1 MNSRATV
8 LVLIL
13 FLLAAAPL
21 RAGCGSSSC
30 PLDLNALNL
39 PATHRFSLDVSLQY
53 VDQDQPR
60 AGTRNVDI
68 GDVPAHHDE
77 VRTLNRISTAA
88 LTYAATDNLQLTATL
103 PFISRAHEHL
113 ASSHEHAGRIQ
124 SQHNIVPESWDI
136 HGLGDVALTARARV
150 RRSGLW
156 LIGGVS
162 LPTGETGARND
173 DGEVGEL
180 PIQAGSGTTDAIA
193 GFSYQGS
200 MVRHSGV
207 RGAFGDY
214 AAVPY
219 FASATYRMRTGS
231 GEKLGNELLL
241 NAGTAWPLTHS
252 LEVLAQLNA
261 RVRASDRFDDP
272 DEAAMSGGRSLFAS
286 PGLRYT
292 YRGSAV
298 YAIVQ
303 LPLYQRVNV
312 VQLTSDRNYV
322 LGVQTRF

>member
-1 MNSRATV
+1 MNCRATM
-8 LVLIL
+8 LVLTL
-13 FLLAAAPL
+13 FAAALPL

-60 AGTRNVDI
+60 AGTRNVDV
-68 GDVPAHHDE
+68 GDIPAHHDE

-88 LTYAATDNLQLTATL
+88 LTYAATDGLQLTATL

-113 ASSHEHAGRIQ
+113 ASSHEHVGRIE

-136 HGLGDVALTARARV
+136 HALGDVALTARARV

-162 LPTGETGARND
+162 LPTGDTGARNEE
-173 DGEVGEL
+173 GEIGEL
-180 PIQAGSGTTDAIA
+180 PIQAGSGTTDGIA
-193 GFSYQGS
+193 GVSYQGS
-200 MVRHSGV
+200 LVRHSGV

-231 GEKLGNELLL
+231 GDRLGNELQL

-261 RVRASDRFDDP
+261 RMRASDRLEDAED
-272 DEAAMSGGRSLFAS
+272 AAMSGGRSLFVS

-312 VQLTSDRNYV
+312 VQLTSKRNYV
-322 LGVQTRF
+322 MGVQTRF

>member
-1 MNSRATV
+1 MRRRFLTFA
-8 LVLIL
+8 LVL
-13 FLLAAAPL
+13 FFAAEAL

-60 AGTRNVDI
+60 AGTRKVDV

-77 VRTLNRISTAA
+77 VRTINRISTAA
-88 LTYAATDNLQLTATL
+88 LTYAATGRLLFTATL
-103 PFISRAHEHL
+103 PFISRAHEHM
-113 ASSHEHAGRIQ
+113 ASSHHAGGIR
-124 SQHNIVPESWDI
+124 SQHNVVPESWGI
-136 HGLGDVALTARARV
+136 HGIGDLALTARAKV
-150 RRSGLW
+150 RQSNLW
-156 LIGGVS
+156 LIGGLS
-162 LPTGETGARND
+162 LPTGANDARNAE
-173 DGEVGEL
+173 GEVGEL
-180 PIQAGSGTTDAIA
+180 PIQAGSGTTDVLA
-193 GFSYQGS
+193 GLSYQGGL
-200 MVRHSGV
+200 VRHSGV
-207 RGAFGDY
+207 RGEMGDY
-214 AAVPY
+214 ATVPY
-219 FASATYRMRTGS
+219 FVSATYRLRTGS
-231 GEKLGNELLL
+231 GDRLGNELQL

-252 LEVLAQLNA
+252 LEVLAQLNG
-261 RVRASDRFDDP
+261 RVRASDRLDDP
-272 DEAAMSGGRSLFAS
+272 EDAAMSGGRALFVS

-292 YRGSAV
+292 HRGSAI